1 MQRLHFVNLREGFM
15 KYISLLLSALF
26 LSICGTQAFAGN
38 CDINYT
44 RTACPGKEE
53 ISFKK
58 CDGKASCTKTVTADT
73 ADACRVKAVAACAND
88 RLDITKSKVI
98 TATFDGK
105 PVQNKV
111 GGTDHCLDYSERAS
125 EFNQCPK

>member
-1 MQRLHFVNLREGFM
+1 M
-15 KYISLLLSALF
+15 KRIPASLLALLLSA
-26 LSICGTQAFAGN
+26 GVTQAIAGS

-53 ISFKK
+53 ISYKK
-58 CDGKASCTKTVTADT
+58 CDGKQSCTKTVAAASAEECQT
-73 ADACRVKAVAACAND
+73 KAVAACAND

-105 PVQNKV
+105 PVANKA
-111 GGTDHCLDYSERAS
+111 GGSDHCLDYAKRDT
-125 EFNQCPK
+125 EFNQCK